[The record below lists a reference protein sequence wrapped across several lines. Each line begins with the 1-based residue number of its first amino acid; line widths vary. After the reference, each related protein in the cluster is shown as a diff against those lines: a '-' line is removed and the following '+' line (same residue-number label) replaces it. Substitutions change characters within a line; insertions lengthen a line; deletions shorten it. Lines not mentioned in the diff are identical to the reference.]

1 MIENKLDLFDYAY
14 ILQVDGD
21 GETTEAL
28 TMFDH
33 DRFLVDGTME
43 RGCHPLLTIQFA
55 PSSKNQGKLWDGV
68 PFTEMLVQGNIS
80 VAEGRRDN
88 LVHFPPLI

>member
-1 MIENKLDLFDYAY
+1 MMEVINWPTSF
-14 ILQVDGD
+14 QVDGD

-28 TMFDH
+28 TMFGH

>member
-1 MIENKLDLFDYAY
+1 MMIENKLNLFDYAY

-33 DRFLVDGTME
+33 NRFLVDGTME

-88 LVHFPPLI
+88 LVHTLL